1 MSPNDDQHQPQ
12 SDWVMDYLNG
22 ELDHSQSR
30 TFKEILAADP
40 DLKKEVEALQ
50 QVMQQL
56 TRAEQLDQAEP
67 STDMDK
73 NFYQMLNAEVKLSK
87 QTKTTTI
94 QRLSQLFSLPVLR
107 RFGMAFGFV
116 AFGVFVGHYW
126 HLLNQQTTLQAQQVA
141 MKDQQIQALTVL
153 SLLDMPSANKRMLAV
168 SLANTTNQPDAVVV
182 DALLN
187 TLRQDQNINVRL
199 EALDVLAQLSGQ
211 DKVRQGLIQAIAYQ
225 QSPML
230 QIAIANL
237 MLQLNEKQA
246 IEPLQNLLKQPDLM
260 QPVRTQLET
269 TVEGLI

>member
-1 MSPNDDQHQPQ
+1 MSLNDDQQQRQ

-22 ELDHSQSR
+22 ELDHRQCLA
-30 TFKEILAADP
+30 FDDMLAADP
-40 DLKKEVEALQ
+40 DLQKEVAALQ
-50 QVMQQL
+50 QMMQQL
-56 TRAEQLDQAEP
+56 TRADQIDQAEP

-73 NFYQMLNAEVKLSK
+73 KFYRMLNAEVKSSK
-87 QTKTTTI
+87 QIKTPIT
-94 QRLSQLFSLPVLR
+94 QRLLDLISLPALR
-107 RFGMAFGFV
+107 SFGMAFGFM
-116 AFGVFVGHYW
+116 AFGVLVGHYW

-168 SLANTTNQPDAVVV
+168 SLANTTQPDAVVV

-211 DKVRQGLIQAIAYQ
+211 EKVRQGLIQAIGYQ

-230 QIAIANL
+230 QIAMANL

-246 IEPLQNLLKQPDLM
+246 IEPLQNMLKQPDLM